1 MEDPRAILLL
11 SGGIDSTTLLAQLTR
26 EGREV
31 HALSF
36 HYGQRH
42 EIELELA
49 ARNAARYQVR
59 AHHLI
64 HLDNSLFR
72 QKSSLT
78 NPALETSTY
87 PGTDLPLGVV
97 AEVVPAR
104 NLIFLAQAVSY
115 AETLGCT
122 DIYAAFNR
130 DDSQNFP
137 DCRPAFIRAL
147 NRSLRAQSSQPRPP
161 QVLTPLIALR
171 KAGVVAL
178 AMQMQVDLSQ
188 TLSCYQPRGYE
199 PCGRCL
205 SCRVREQALKTW
217 KNP

>member
-1 MEDPRAILLL
+1 MEDPKAILLL
-11 SGGIDSTTLLAQLTR
+11 SGGIDSTTLLAKLTH

-49 ARNAARYQVR
+49 ARNAARYQVKK
-59 AHHLI
+59 HYLLHI
-64 HLDNSLFR
+64 DNTLFR
-72 QKSSLT
+72 QRSSLT

-87 PGTDLPLGVV
+87 PTADLPQGVT
-97 AEVVPAR
+97 ADVVPAR

-130 DDSQNFP
+130 DDSHNFP

-147 NRSLRAQSSQPRPP
+147 NRSLRAQSSQPLPP
-161 QVLTPLIALR
+161 QIIAPLIAMS
-171 KAGVVAL
+171 KAQVVAL

-188 TLSCYQPRGYE
+188 TLSCYQPQGYE
-199 PCGRCL
+199 ACGQCL
-205 SCRVREQALKTW
+205 SCRVREQALTAW
-217 KNP
+217 QNA